1 MLLDALND
9 SSICWCGRISFSCV
23 SSGYDPLRFTDR
35 LGCTHAPH
43 PPTGPDERYLLVG
56 RRTCVPSHVR
66 LSVSRL
72 RFFRVWGQTF
82 LYAFGWLSFVVSH
95 AWVPRT
101 SLFRFVLVWHVPSVS
116 TGGARGSS
124 WLRRGSLITTRKPP
138 AFAMVGDHTRHP
150 LSPRRGC
157 PTRLTPHLHSFP
169 RTDPTPRSMGGKRKE
184 GRKEGSPPLVH
195 GLDPPGTVLPT
206 VQKRAPSRTPK
217 DPISNGEKRTLAC
230 PLLPSIH
237 LMRGNRNGGIC
248 MTHA

>member
-184 GRKEGSPPLVH
+184 GRKEGRKSTPGPRSRSTRDGAPNRPKESTEPNPQRPHFERRETYPCLPL
-195 GLDPPGTVLPT
+195 
-206 VQKRAPSRTPK
+206 A
-217 DPISNGEKRTLAC
+217 
-230 PLLPSIH
+230 SIH
-237 LMRGNRNGGIC
+237 PS
-248 MTHA
+248 HAWE